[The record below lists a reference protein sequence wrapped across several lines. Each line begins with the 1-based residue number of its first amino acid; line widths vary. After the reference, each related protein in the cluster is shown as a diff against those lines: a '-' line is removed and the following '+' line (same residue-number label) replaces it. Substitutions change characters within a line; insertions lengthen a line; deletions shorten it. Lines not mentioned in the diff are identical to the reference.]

1 MTSRIPAA
9 GCRDQ
14 FVIILIAGL
23 LTACQGTSDSPA
35 PAPEAASPKT
45 STQTDGIRETPI
57 TIGTTLHLESTI
69 LGDTRQINVWLPPSH
84 GEGDQRYPVLYLIDG
99 ALDQDFHHI
108 SGLAQLPTVNG
119 LYEELIVVG
128 IQTRTRMME
137 LTHEPSDPRY
147 IRDPPESGKSAE
159 FLEFIRSEVIPLI
172 ESRYRV
178 AERRVLIGES
188 LAGLFV
194 TEVFLKHPDAFT
206 DYISVSPSLWWDD
219 KALAKASAELIAA
232 HDDAK
237 RHLYL
242 TMADEGG
249 TMKVG
254 LDMLLAA
261 LEENPPAGLT
271 LHYVDRSRTETHA
284 SIYHSAAFDALR
296 KLFDLPPIDYGEP
309 PWYLVEGGQP
319 PPAEDTNDD
328 G

>member
-1 MTSRIPAA
+1 MTSRNLAA
-9 GCRDQ
+9 GCRAQ
-14 FVIILIAGL
+14 LATILIAGL
-23 LTACQGTSDSPA
+23 LTACQEATDSPP
-35 PAPEAASPKT
+35 PAPEAAPPEASK
-45 STQTDGIRETPI
+45 QTGGIREAPI
-57 TIGTTLHLESTI
+57 TIGTTLHLESAI
-69 LGDTRQINVWLPPSH
+69 LDDTRQINVWLPPSH
-84 GEGDQRYPVLYLIDG
+84 AEGDRRYPVLYLIDG

-108 SGLAQLPTVNG
+108 SGLAQLPTVNS

-147 IRDPPESGKSAE
+147 IRDPPESGKSAQ

-172 ESRYRV
+172 ESRYRT
-178 AERRVLIGES
+178 AERRVLMGES

-194 TEVFLKHPDAFT
+194 TEVFLKHPEAFT
-206 DYISVSPSLWWDD
+206 DYIAVSPSLWWDD
-219 KALAKASAELIAA
+219 KALAKASANLIAA
-232 HDDAK
+232 HDGAK

-254 LDMLLAA
+254 LDMILAA
-261 LEENPPAGLT
+261 FEQSPPAGLT
-271 LHYVDRSRTETHA
+271 LHYVDRRRTETHA
-284 SIYHSAAFDALR
+284 SIYHGAAFDALR

-319 PPAEDTNDD
+319 PPAEDPGNN